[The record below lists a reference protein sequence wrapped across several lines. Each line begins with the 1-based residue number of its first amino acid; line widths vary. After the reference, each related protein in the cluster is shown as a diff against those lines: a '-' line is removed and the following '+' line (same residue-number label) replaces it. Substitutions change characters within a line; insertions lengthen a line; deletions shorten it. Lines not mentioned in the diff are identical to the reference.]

1 MEEKNDYTDAASDN
15 RNGQE
20 IEVGIAGAGDRILA
34 ALLNQLFTFL
44 VLLVPFAGLIAF
56 AIKNEGRIGSGE
68 EIFGLLLGMTSFW
81 VGLAGILAYTVIQ
94 IYYMSRDGQSLG
106 KKIMRIRVLKTDGRN
121 PGFVGTVLVREIAW
135 SVLVAIIAAVIGL
148 AVGDNGENAINLLAF
163 LANFVLLFGSGEEI
177 FGLLLGMTSFWV
189 GLAGILAYTVI
200 QIYYMSRDGQ
210 SLGKKIMRIRVLKTD
225 GRNPGFVGTVLVREI
240 AWSVLV
246 AIIAAVIG
254 LAVGDNGEN
263 AINLLAFLANFVLLF
278 MVKRDRRTLYDI
290 LADTVVVKLPK

>member
-44 VLLVPFAGLIAF
+44 ILLIPFAGLIVF
-56 AIKNEGRIGSGE
+56 AVKNEGRIVGSE
-68 EIFGLLLGMTSFW
+68 EI
-81 VGLAGILAYTVIQ
+81 V
-94 IYYMSRDGQSLG
+94 
-106 KKIMRIRVLKTDGRN
+106 
-121 PGFVGTVLVREIAW
+121 
-135 SVLVAIIAAVIGL
+135 
-148 AVGDNGENAINLLAF
+148 
-163 LANFVLLFGSGEEI
+163 
-177 FGLLLGMTSFWV
+177 GLLLGMTSFWV

>member
-44 VLLVPFAGLIAF
+44 ILLVPFVGLIAF
-56 AIKNEGRIGSGE
+56 AVKNEGRIVGSE
-68 EIFGLLLGMTSFW
+68 EI
-81 VGLAGILAYTVIQ
+81 V
-94 IYYMSRDGQSLG
+94 
-106 KKIMRIRVLKTDGRN
+106 
-121 PGFVGTVLVREIAW
+121 
-135 SVLVAIIAAVIGL
+135 
-148 AVGDNGENAINLLAF
+148 
-163 LANFVLLFGSGEEI
+163 
-177 FGLLLGMTSFWV
+177 GLLLGMTSFWV

>member
-44 VLLVPFAGLIAF
+44 VLLVPFVGLIAF
-56 AIKNEGRIGSGE
+56 AIKNEGRIVGSE
-68 EIFGLLLGMTSFW
+68 EIVGLLLGTTSFW
-81 VGLAGILAYTVIQ
+81 VGLAGILAYTVVQ

-148 AVGDNGENAINLLAF
+148 AVGDNGEN
-163 LANFVLLFGSGEEI
+163 S
-177 FGLLLGMTSFWV
+177 
-189 GLAGILAYTVI
+189 
-200 QIYYMSRDGQ
+200 
-210 SLGKKIMRIRVLKTD
+210 
-225 GRNPGFVGTVLVREI
+225 
-240 AWSVLV
+240 
-246 AIIAAVIG
+246 
-254 LAVGDNGEN
+254 
-263 AINLLAFLANFVLLF
+263 INLLAFLANFVLLF

>member
-34 ALLNQLFTFL
+34 TLLNQLFTFL
-44 VLLVPFAGLIAF
+44 ILLVPFAGLIVF
-56 AIKNEGRIGSGE
+56 AIKNEGRIVGSE
-68 EIFGLLLGMTSFW
+68 EI
-81 VGLAGILAYTVIQ
+81 V
-94 IYYMSRDGQSLG
+94 
-106 KKIMRIRVLKTDGRN
+106 
-121 PGFVGTVLVREIAW
+121 
-135 SVLVAIIAAVIGL
+135 
-148 AVGDNGENAINLLAF
+148 
-163 LANFVLLFGSGEEI
+163 
-177 FGLLLGMTSFWV
+177 GLLLGMTSFWV

>member
-44 VLLVPFAGLIAF
+44 VLLVPFVGLIAF
-56 AIKNEGRIGSGE
+56 AVKNEGRIVGSE
-68 EIFGLLLGMTSFW
+68 EIVGLLLGTTSFW

-135 SVLVAIIAAVIGL
+135 SVLV
-148 AVGDNGENAINLLAF
+148 
-163 LANFVLLFGSGEEI
+163 
-177 FGLLLGMTSFWV
+177 T
-189 GLAGILAYTVI
+189 
-200 QIYYMSRDGQ
+200 
-210 SLGKKIMRIRVLKTD
+210 
-225 GRNPGFVGTVLVREI
+225 
-240 AWSVLV
+240 
-246 AIIAAVIG
+246 IIAAVIG

>member
-44 VLLVPFAGLIAF
+44 ILLVPFAGLIVF
-56 AIKNEGRIGSGE
+56 AVKNEGRIVGSE
-68 EIFGLLLGMTSFW
+68 EIVGLLLGMTSFW
-81 VGLAGILAYTVIQ
+81 VGLAGILAYTVVQ

-106 KKIMRIRVLKTDGRN
+106 KKIMKIRVLKTDGRN

-148 AVGDNGENAINLLAF
+148 AA
-163 LANFVLLFGSGEEI
+163 
-177 FGLLLGMTSFWV
+177 
-189 GLAGILAYTVI
+189 
-200 QIYYMSRDGQ
+200 
-210 SLGKKIMRIRVLKTD
+210 
-225 GRNPGFVGTVLVREI
+225 
-240 AWSVLV
+240 
-246 AIIAAVIG
+246 
-254 LAVGDNGEN
+254 GDNGEN

>member
-44 VLLVPFAGLIAF
+44 ILLVPFVGLIAF
-56 AIKNEGRIGSGE
+56 AVKNEGRIIGSE
-68 EIFGLLLGMTSFW
+68 EI
-81 VGLAGILAYTVIQ
+81 V
-94 IYYMSRDGQSLG
+94 
-106 KKIMRIRVLKTDGRN
+106 
-121 PGFVGTVLVREIAW
+121 
-135 SVLVAIIAAVIGL
+135 
-148 AVGDNGENAINLLAF
+148 
-163 LANFVLLFGSGEEI
+163 
-177 FGLLLGMTSFWV
+177 GLLLGMTSFWV

>member
-44 VLLVPFAGLIAF
+44 ILLIPFVGLIVF
-56 AIKNEGRIGSGE
+56 AIKNEGRIVGSE
-68 EIFGLLLGMTSFW
+68 EIVGLLLGTTSFW
-81 VGLAGILAYTVIQ
+81 VGLAGILVYTV
-94 IYYMSRDGQSLG
+94 
-106 KKIMRIRVLKTDGRN
+106 V
-121 PGFVGTVLVREIAW
+121 
-135 SVLVAIIAAVIGL
+135 
-148 AVGDNGENAINLLAF
+148 
-163 LANFVLLFGSGEEI
+163 
-177 FGLLLGMTSFWV
+177 
-189 GLAGILAYTVI
+189 

>member
-1 MEEKNDYTDAASDN
+1 MEEKNDYTDAVSDN

-56 AIKNEGRIGSGE
+56 AIKNEGRIGGSE

-81 VGLAGILAYTVIQ
+81 VGLVGILVYTV
-94 IYYMSRDGQSLG
+94 
-106 KKIMRIRVLKTDGRN
+106 V
-121 PGFVGTVLVREIAW
+121 
-135 SVLVAIIAAVIGL
+135 
-148 AVGDNGENAINLLAF
+148 
-163 LANFVLLFGSGEEI
+163 
-177 FGLLLGMTSFWV
+177 
-189 GLAGILAYTVI
+189 

>member
-1 MEEKNDYTDAASDN
+1 M
-15 RNGQE
+15 
-20 IEVGIAGAGDRILA
+20 
-34 ALLNQLFTFL
+34 
-44 VLLVPFAGLIAF
+44 PFAGLIAF
-56 AIKNEGRIGSGE
+56 AIKNEGRIGGSE

-81 VGLAGILAYTVIQ
+81 VGLVGILVYTV
-94 IYYMSRDGQSLG
+94 
-106 KKIMRIRVLKTDGRN
+106 V
-121 PGFVGTVLVREIAW
+121 
-135 SVLVAIIAAVIGL
+135 
-148 AVGDNGENAINLLAF
+148 
-163 LANFVLLFGSGEEI
+163 
-177 FGLLLGMTSFWV
+177 
-189 GLAGILAYTVI
+189 

>member
-44 VLLVPFAGLIAF
+44 VLLVPFVGLIAF
-56 AIKNEGRIGSGE
+56 AIKNEGRIVGSE
-68 EIFGLLLGMTSFW
+68 EIVGLLLGT
-81 VGLAGILAYTVIQ
+81 
-94 IYYMSRDGQSLG
+94 
-106 KKIMRIRVLKTDGRN
+106 
-121 PGFVGTVLVREIAW
+121 
-135 SVLVAIIAAVIGL
+135 
-148 AVGDNGENAINLLAF
+148 
-163 LANFVLLFGSGEEI
+163 
-177 FGLLLGMTSFWV
+177 TSFWV

-278 MVKRDRRTLYDI
+278 MVKRDRRTLYDMM
-290 LADTVVVKLPK
+290 ADTVVVKLPK

>member
-44 VLLVPFAGLIAF
+44 ILLIPFAGLIVF
-56 AIKNEGRIGSGE
+56 AIKNEGRIVGSE
-68 EIFGLLLGMTSFW
+68 EI
-81 VGLAGILAYTVIQ
+81 V
-94 IYYMSRDGQSLG
+94 
-106 KKIMRIRVLKTDGRN
+106 
-121 PGFVGTVLVREIAW
+121 
-135 SVLVAIIAAVIGL
+135 
-148 AVGDNGENAINLLAF
+148 
-163 LANFVLLFGSGEEI
+163 
-177 FGLLLGMTSFWV
+177 GLLLGMTSFWV

>member
-1 MEEKNDYTDAASDN
+1 MEERNMEERNNYIGVAGVGRSDI
-15 RNGQE
+15 QE
-20 IEVGIAGAGDRILA
+20 IEVTVAGAGDRILA

-44 VLLVPFAGLIAF
+44 ILLIPFVGLIVF
-56 AIKNEGRIGSGE
+56 AIKNEGRIVGSE
-68 EIFGLLLGMTSFW
+68 EIVGLLLGTTSFW
-81 VGLAGILAYTVIQ
+81 VGLAGILVYTV
-94 IYYMSRDGQSLG
+94 
-106 KKIMRIRVLKTDGRN
+106 V
-121 PGFVGTVLVREIAW
+121 
-135 SVLVAIIAAVIGL
+135 
-148 AVGDNGENAINLLAF
+148 
-163 LANFVLLFGSGEEI
+163 
-177 FGLLLGMTSFWV
+177 
-189 GLAGILAYTVI
+189 

>member
-44 VLLVPFAGLIAF
+44 VLLVPFVGLIAF
-56 AIKNEGRIGSGE
+56 AVKNEGRIVGSE
-68 EIFGLLLGMTSFW
+68 EIVGLLLGT
-81 VGLAGILAYTVIQ
+81 
-94 IYYMSRDGQSLG
+94 
-106 KKIMRIRVLKTDGRN
+106 
-121 PGFVGTVLVREIAW
+121 
-135 SVLVAIIAAVIGL
+135 
-148 AVGDNGENAINLLAF
+148 
-163 LANFVLLFGSGEEI
+163 
-177 FGLLLGMTSFWV
+177 TSFWV

>member
-44 VLLVPFAGLIAF
+44 VLLVPFVGLIAF
-56 AIKNEGRIGSGE
+56 AVKNEGRIVGSE
-68 EIFGLLLGMTSFW
+68 EIVGLLLGMTSFW
-81 VGLAGILAYTVIQ
+81 VGLAGILVYTV
-94 IYYMSRDGQSLG
+94 
-106 KKIMRIRVLKTDGRN
+106 V
-121 PGFVGTVLVREIAW
+121 
-135 SVLVAIIAAVIGL
+135 
-148 AVGDNGENAINLLAF
+148 
-163 LANFVLLFGSGEEI
+163 
-177 FGLLLGMTSFWV
+177 
-189 GLAGILAYTVI
+189 

>member
-44 VLLVPFAGLIAF
+44 ILLIPFVGLIVF
-56 AIKNEGRIGSGE
+56 AIKNEGRIVGSE
-68 EIFGLLLGMTSFW
+68 EIVGLLLGT
-81 VGLAGILAYTVIQ
+81 
-94 IYYMSRDGQSLG
+94 
-106 KKIMRIRVLKTDGRN
+106 
-121 PGFVGTVLVREIAW
+121 
-135 SVLVAIIAAVIGL
+135 
-148 AVGDNGENAINLLAF
+148 
-163 LANFVLLFGSGEEI
+163 
-177 FGLLLGMTSFWV
+177 TSFWV

>member
-44 VLLVPFAGLIAF
+44 ILLVPFVGLIAF
-56 AIKNEGRIGSGE
+56 AVKNEGRIVGSE
-68 EIFGLLLGMTSFW
+68 EIVGLLLGT
-81 VGLAGILAYTVIQ
+81 
-94 IYYMSRDGQSLG
+94 
-106 KKIMRIRVLKTDGRN
+106 
-121 PGFVGTVLVREIAW
+121 
-135 SVLVAIIAAVIGL
+135 
-148 AVGDNGENAINLLAF
+148 
-163 LANFVLLFGSGEEI
+163 
-177 FGLLLGMTSFWV
+177 TSFWV

-278 MVKRDRRTLYDI
+278 MVKRDRRTLYDMM
-290 LADTVVVKLPK
+290 ADTVVVKLPK

>member
-34 ALLNQLFTFL
+34 TLLNQLFTFL
-44 VLLVPFAGLIAF
+44 ILLVPFAGLIVF
-56 AIKNEGRIGSGE
+56 AIKNEGRIVGSE
-68 EIFGLLLGMTSFW
+68 EIVGLLLGMTSFW

-148 AVGDNGENAINLLAF
+148 AVGE
-163 LANFVLLFGSGEEI
+163 
-177 FGLLLGMTSFWV
+177 
-189 GLAGILAYTVI
+189 
-200 QIYYMSRDGQ
+200 
-210 SLGKKIMRIRVLKTD
+210 
-225 GRNPGFVGTVLVREI
+225 
-240 AWSVLV
+240 
-246 AIIAAVIG
+246 
-254 LAVGDNGEN
+254 NGEN

>member
-1 MEEKNDYTDAASDN
+1 MEEKNDYTDTASDN

-44 VLLVPFAGLIAF
+44 VLLVPFVGLIAF
-56 AIKNEGRIGSGE
+56 AIKNEGRIVGSE
-68 EIFGLLLGMTSFW
+68 EIVGLLLGT
-81 VGLAGILAYTVIQ
+81 
-94 IYYMSRDGQSLG
+94 
-106 KKIMRIRVLKTDGRN
+106 
-121 PGFVGTVLVREIAW
+121 
-135 SVLVAIIAAVIGL
+135 
-148 AVGDNGENAINLLAF
+148 
-163 LANFVLLFGSGEEI
+163 
-177 FGLLLGMTSFWV
+177 TSFWV

>member
-44 VLLVPFAGLIAF
+44 ILLVPFVGLIVF
-56 AIKNEGRIGSGE
+56 AIKNEGRIVGSE
-68 EIFGLLLGMTSFW
+68 EIVGLLLGTTSFW
-81 VGLAGILAYTVIQ
+81 VGLAGILVYTV
-94 IYYMSRDGQSLG
+94 
-106 KKIMRIRVLKTDGRN
+106 V
-121 PGFVGTVLVREIAW
+121 
-135 SVLVAIIAAVIGL
+135 
-148 AVGDNGENAINLLAF
+148 
-163 LANFVLLFGSGEEI
+163 
-177 FGLLLGMTSFWV
+177 
-189 GLAGILAYTVI
+189 

>member
-20 IEVGIAGAGDRILA
+20 IEVGIAVAGDRILA

-44 VLLVPFAGLIAF
+44 VLLVPFVGLIAF
-56 AIKNEGRIGSGE
+56 AVKNEGRIVGSE
-68 EIFGLLLGMTSFW
+68 EIVGLLLGT
-81 VGLAGILAYTVIQ
+81 
-94 IYYMSRDGQSLG
+94 
-106 KKIMRIRVLKTDGRN
+106 
-121 PGFVGTVLVREIAW
+121 
-135 SVLVAIIAAVIGL
+135 
-148 AVGDNGENAINLLAF
+148 
-163 LANFVLLFGSGEEI
+163 
-177 FGLLLGMTSFWV
+177 TSFWV